1 MLRIRLP
8 KPMMGGGDFILEVL
22 IVVVGVLLALGGEQ
36 LVEQIRWHNKVADTT
51 RQLDAEV
58 HANARSAYRWLTV
71 HPCLN
76 LQLDA
81 IAADVRASRHSKVI
95 SPVVAYMPPLE
106 VFSNDAW
113 LNARSLHVAD
123 HIRPNAMRNY
133 TILYFFPP
141 ELQADVVQL
150 HQLAAELQPLTTGED
165 DVSSAEAGEYQR
177 LIGKIRELQD
187 RTELAET
194 LLLKDGERLGAHLS
208 AQEKRQLL
216 QGSRASAGACATA
229 PDLDRQVATGE

>member
-1 MLRIRLP
+1 MRIRMP
-8 KPMMGGGDFILEVL
+8 KPMMGGGDFILEVA

-36 LVEQIRWHNKVADTT
+36 FVEQIRWHQKVADTT
-51 RQLDAEV
+51 KQLNAEV

-81 IAADVRASRHSKVI
+81 IAADVQASRHSNVI
-95 SPVVAYMPPLE
+95 TPVAAYTPPLE

-113 LNARSLHVAD
+113 LNARSLQVAE
-123 HIRPNAMRNY
+123 HIKPNAMRNY

-141 ELQADVVQL
+141 ALQAEVVEL
-150 HQLAAELQPLTTGED
+150 HQLAAELQPVIKGED

-177 LIGKIRELQD
+177 LIGKIRELQN
-187 RTELAET
+187 RTEMAET
-194 LLLKDGERLGAHLS
+194 QLLKDGERLGVHLS
-208 AQEKRQLL
+208 AQEKKQLL
-216 QGSRASAGACATA
+216 QHSRAWAGACASD
-229 PDLDRQVATGE
+229 PNLDRQFAAGD